1 CHSLVDCA
9 SRDEASWED
18 AVIALNRRGLPSD
31 ASAAFRLAAGRL
43 RSRLVLLRWL
53 RAHYAEQT
61 TTDAVTAP
69 TPPPP
74 PPPLAA
80 RYDGD
85 KEARV
90 PSSSSPTTQPK
101 CNSKV
106 CTHLLPSLLDSPEL
120 VAFGI
125 ATSFGTYPDPAA
137 RSD

>member
-1 CHSLVDCA
+1 FYSFLFLFLAVCHSLVDCA

-18 AVIALNRRGLPSD
+18 AVIALNRRGLPSA

-53 RAHYAEQT
+53 RSHYAEQT

-74 PPPLAA
+74 PPPPLAA
-80 RYDGD
+80 QYDGD

-90 PSSSSPTTQPK
+90 PSSSTSSPTTQPK
-101 CNSKV
+101 
-106 CTHLLPSLLDSPEL
+106 
-120 VAFGI
+120 
-125 ATSFGTYPDPAA
+125 
-137 RSD
+137 